1 MAFFFTDE
9 QITKM
14 KFLIP
19 EVKIPE
25 REHNSPAYIAKEIL
39 AGVTIHDI
47 KLDGGVITVCR
58 DARTY
63 SYNYYNKDEC
73 AKAEEDLREEIS
85 QLFGVNAEVD
95 FFIAATEEREPNPLP
110 PMYWGGT
117 ETVYYYSLT
126 VKVKLA

>member
-9 QITKM
+9 QIAKM

-25 REHNSPAYIAKEIL
+25 REHNSPAYLAKEIL
-39 AGVTIHDI
+39 AGVTINDI
-47 KLDGGVITVCR
+47 KLSGGVITVCR

-63 SYNYYNKDEC
+63 SYNYYNQEEC
-73 AKAEEDLREEIS
+73 AKAEKDLQEEIN
-85 QLFGVNAEVD
+85 QLFGVNADVD
-95 FFIAATEEREPNPLP
+95 FFIAATEEREPDTPP

-117 ETVYYYSLT
+117 ETIHYYSLT
-126 VKVKLA
+126 VKVKLS